1 MKRRIAVVFVLGF
14 AAWFFLA
21 RPASRGVALADAYN
35 RVNED
40 RCCTDGLLRSPN
52 ACARALD
59 ELQRLAPK
67 EQLERCAA
75 LQERGSRDPARRL
88 CGYLAS
94 QEDREAAAAE
104 LAQSGKLGP
113 AAALPGCHRM
123 GKMAALHEALTGGC
137 ETAMPVA
144 DALPANDPQRSAILR
159 RCGKPADGWP
169 RPAMILVPPLHTP
182 IPRTNAVSGLEACT
196 RRIFECQYGNVRT
209 FDACAVSIPACKTD
223 PWWTDEVVCCPQQC
237 IDGYVAARSAG
248 KDQLS
253 AMRAVYRDDGTCG
266 GAF

>member
-1 MKRRIAVVFVLGF
+1 VYAERRPPGTRTSVISSPG
-14 AAWFFLA
+14 
-21 RPASRGVALADAYN
+21 
-35 RVNED
+35 
-40 RCCTDGLLRSPN
+40 RSTF
-52 ACARALD
+52 
-59 ELQRLAPK
+59 
-67 EQLERCAA
+67 
-75 LQERGSRDPARRL
+75 S
-88 CGYLAS
+88 
-94 QEDREAAAAE
+94 
-104 LAQSGKLGP
+104 
-113 AAALPGCHRM
+113 
-123 GKMAALHEALTGGC
+123 
-137 ETAMPVA
+137 
-144 DALPANDPQRSAILR
+144 
-159 RCGKPADGWP
+159 
-169 RPAMILVPPLHTP
+169 PLHTP